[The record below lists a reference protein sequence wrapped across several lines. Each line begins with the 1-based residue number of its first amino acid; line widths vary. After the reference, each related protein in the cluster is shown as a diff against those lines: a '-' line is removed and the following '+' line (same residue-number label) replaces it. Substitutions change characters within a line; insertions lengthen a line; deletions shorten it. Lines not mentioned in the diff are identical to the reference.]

1 MRKGQMFVMT
11 MVFLIGLV
19 FVIQQSFMNWF
30 AYSIDFYANTQRNDY
45 YIFDSVRDMSQA
57 TLSTSSSCTEARE
70 NFKEM
75 SSFLQSRVLGGYFL
89 EFNTKLDCS
98 KWSNSPPQ
106 APPLNVT
113 IHVTGEGVDSY
124 SNFNLY
130 RT

>member
-1 MRKGQMFVMT
+1 MKKGQMFILT

-45 YIFDSVRDMSQA
+45 YTFNSIRQMSQA
-57 TLSTSSSCTEARE
+57 TLLTSPSCTDARE
-70 NFKEM
+70 SFNDM
-75 SSFLQSRVLGGYFL
+75 TSFLQSRVLSGYFL
-89 EFNTKLDCS
+89 EYSARLNCAY
-98 KWSNSPPQ
+98 WNNPPPQ
-106 APPLNVT
+106 PPPLNVT
-113 IHVTGEGVDSY
+113 IHVTGKGLDSY